1 MMEITPRDQ
10 CCGCEACA
18 NICPK
23 NCISFKMDAEGFF
36 MPEYDVAIG
45 FVKNRM
51 RVDFTTHPVRDRIS
65 TALGIPVRHW

>member
-1 MMEITPRDQ
+1 MMEITPRDK

-36 MPEYDVAIG
+36 MPEIDPAMCVNCGLCKKVCPANSSARYNG
-45 FVKNRM
+45 
-51 RVDFTTHPVRDRIS
+51 
-65 TALGIPVRHW
+65 